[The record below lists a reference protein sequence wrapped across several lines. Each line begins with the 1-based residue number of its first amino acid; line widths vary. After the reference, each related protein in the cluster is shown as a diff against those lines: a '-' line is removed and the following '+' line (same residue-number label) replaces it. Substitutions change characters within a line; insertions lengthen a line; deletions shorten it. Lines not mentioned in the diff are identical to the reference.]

1 MGKYLYFIKRSV
13 FLWSFLLFIIIFI
26 SLKQLGSWYVS
37 NIIEHH
43 NKNIITELT
52 AHGNTLKE
60 ALDKRF
66 ALLYG
71 LKTYIEVQL
80 NETQGNLDLND
91 SEIFNFA
98 KSMHEYSSAIRNI
111 TIAQNAIQSF
121 VYPAENN
128 EEVLGHNLLSDPR
141 ISVVENIKKT
151 IETKEPILD
160 GPYELRQGG
169 LGVVLRLAIFKD
181 ENFWGIIAIVLDL
194 PNILLEAGILS
205 SKSNFDITV
214 RSMDNKIIAG
224 SIKEKSAVQ
233 VKHRV
238 IIFDKYVDLIAY
250 PATNFYYDNLHWI
263 INSIVFIIALMLS
276 SIVYIVANRQVYLKS
291 AIEKASFELQKE
303 SQDLKTIIQ
312 EAPNPIMI
320 HNEDGDILMV
330 NKVWERLTGYNYK
343 EINTIEKWVE
353 IAYGKKLL
361 FVKKYIDKLY
371 AMNKPSDQ
379 GEYNLRT
386 NNGNIVTWQF
396 SSAPLGIRD
405 GKRTVISSA
414 MDVTEL
420 KRKDELLIVQSRHA
434 AMGEMIGMIAHQWRQ
449 PLSVISMTANNI
461 YLDIELGEFNETKA
475 QEYSKNIMK
484 HTKHLSDTIDDFR
497 NFFKPDKAISVV
509 KLKDILEK
517 TYVIINDS
525 LVNNNIKIN
534 TVYESDSE
542 VEAYPR
548 ELMQVFVNIIN
559 NAKDALSIHHNDE
572 ATINIKVYEDE
583 KYVNTEICDNG
594 IGIDE
599 KILSKIFNPYFSTKN
614 EKNGTGLGLYMS
626 KMIIENHLH
635 GVIEVINKDNGTCFR
650 VRLKKIIEK
659 LN

>member
-1 MGKYLYFIKRSV
+1 MGKYLQFVKRSV

-43 NKNIITELT
+43 NKNILTELT
-52 AHGNTLKE
+52 AHGNTLDE

-80 NETQGNLDLND
+80 NATQGNLDLNN

-111 TIAQNAIQSF
+111 TIAPNAIQSF
-121 VYPAENN
+121 VYPAEDNK
-128 EEVLGHNLLSDPR
+128 EVLGHNLLSDTR
-141 ISVVENIKKT
+141 ISVVENIKKA

-169 LGVVLRLAIFKD
+169 LGVVLRLALFKD
-181 ENFWGIIAIVLDL
+181 ENFWGIIAIAIDL
-194 PNILLEAGILS
+194 PNIFLETGMLS
-205 SKSNFDITV
+205 SKSGFDIAV

-224 SIKEKSAVQ
+224 SIKEKPAVQ

-250 PATNFYYDNLHWI
+250 PAKNFYYDYFPWI
-263 INSIVFIIALMLS
+263 INSIVLIIAIMLS

-320 HNEDGDILMV
+320 HNEDGEVMMI
-330 NKVWERLTGYNYK
+330 NKVWERLTGYNYE

-353 IAYGKKLL
+353 KAYGKKSL
-361 FVKKYIDKLY
+361 VAKKYIDKLY
-371 AMNKPSDQ
+371 TMDEPSDH

-386 NNGNIVTWQF
+386 SNGNIITWQF
-396 SSAPLGIRD
+396 SSAPLNIIG

-414 MDVTEL
+414 MDITEL
-420 KRKDELLIVQSRHA
+420 KRKDELMIVQSRHA

-449 PLSVISMTANNI
+449 PLSVIAMNANNMLI
-461 YLDIELGEFNETKA
+461 DIALDDFNESKA
-475 QEYSKNIMK
+475 EEYSKNVIK
-484 HTKHLSDTIDDFR
+484 HTKYLSDTIDDFR
-497 NFFKPDKAISVV
+497 NFFKPDKSISKV
-509 KLKDILEK
+509 KVKNILEK
-517 TYVIINDS
+517 TYVIIKDS
-525 LVNNNIKIN
+525 LANNNIELITSYN
-534 TVYESDSE
+534 SDSE
-542 VEAYPR
+542 VEVYQR
-548 ELMQVFVNIIN
+548 ELMQVFVNILN
-559 NAKDALSIHHNDE
+559 NAKDALEVKHIRSPIIE
-572 ATINIKVYEDE
+572 VKIYEDKE
-583 KYVNTEICDNG
+583 YVNTEICDNG
-594 IGIDE
+594 IGID
-599 KILSKIFNPYFSTKN
+599 KAILSKIFNPYFSTKD

-635 GVIEVINKDNGTCFR
+635 GTIEVINKDIGTCFR
-650 VRLKKIIEK
+650 IRLKKSK
-659 LN
+659 S